1 MKVKEAL
8 QIVGGL
14 SNPGKMPCPGW
25 SIPAIHCITGS
36 KLRLID
42 GTTCKDCYALK
53 GLYRF
58 KNVINA
64 LDRRFQILIEVLNDK
79 SKQDLFEK
87 AFQKLLEKQ
96 DYFRWHD
103 AGDLQSEKHLDLI
116 CRIANQN
123 PGTKFWIPTREFSIV
138 KNYLKRNKKPKNL
151 TIRLSAHKVDSA
163 GPEKLADK
171 FGLSVSGVSTNPL
184 KSKYRLC
191 DSKFV
196 TNGKYTKSG
205 KLETGFCSGTDTRTG
220 EKVDCRLCWNSPE
233 PVNYPIH

>member
-14 SNPGKMPCPGW
+14 SNPGKMPSFGW
-25 SIPAIHCITGS
+25 SIPAELCKTGS
-36 KLRLID
+36 KLRQVE
-42 GTTCKDCYALK
+42 GTTCSDCYALK

-58 KNVINA
+58 KNVKNA
-64 LDRRFQILIEVLNDK
+64 TNRRYQILIEVLNDK

-96 DYFRWHD
+96 EYFRWHD

-116 CRIANQN
+116 CRIAEQN
-123 PGTKFWIPTREFSIV
+123 PGTNFWIPTREFSIV
-138 KNYLKRNKKPKNL
+138 KNYLKRNKKPVNL

-163 GPEKLADK
+163 GPEKLAEK
-171 FGLSVSGVSTNPL
+171 FKLSVSGVSTNPE
-184 KSKYRLC
+184 KSNYRLC

-196 TNGKYTKSG
+196 TNGKRTKSG
-205 KLETGFCSGTDTRTG
+205 KLETGFCSGTDIRTG
-220 EKVDCRLCWNSPE
+220 EKVDCRLCWESPE